1 MRYRNLGATGLEAS
15 EIGLGAEWLER
26 HTAEEVRQV
35 VAYCEEKG
43 INILDCWMSE
53 PNVRSHIG
61 PPSKA
66 AGSAGSSRGTWVPPG
81 RTANM

>member
-1 MRYRNLGATGLEAS
+1 MLQERSRCMRYRKLGATGLEVS

-43 INILDCWMSE
+43 INILD
-53 PNVRSHIG
+53 
-61 PPSKA
+61 
-66 AGSAGSSRGTWVPPG
+66 
-81 RTANM
+81 

>member
-1 MRYRNLGATGLEAS
+1 MLQERSCCMRYRKLGATGLEVS

-43 INILDCWMSE
+43 INILD
-53 PNVRSHIG
+53 
-61 PPSKA
+61 
-66 AGSAGSSRGTWVPPG
+66 
-81 RTANM
+81 